1 VLFVRS
7 VAGLRVAIDAS
18 APSIA
23 ALFAAFA
30 RLSSSQE
37 YVLAET
43 FSDRIMLNIGVSVG
57 VISEM
62 LVVRLVSLILD
73 RLSTA
78 ICYAI

>member
-1 VLFVRS
+1 MLFVRS

-18 APSIA
+18 APSTA
-23 ALFAAFA
+23 ALSAAA
-30 RLSSSQE
+30 ESESSSQE
-37 YVLAET
+37 YVRAET
-43 FSDRIMLNIGVSVG
+43 FSDRIRLNIGVSVG

-62 LVVRLVSLILD
+62 LFVRLVSLIPD

>member
-1 VLFVRS
+1 MLFVRS

-18 APSIA
+18 APSTA

-30 RLSSSQE
+30 NESSSQE

-78 ICYAI
+78 IRYAI